1 MSTVDRDITDER
13 QLRVLLEVLGN
24 FREDSLWLERFRQRG
39 QQMPN
44 IISVNRAIGN
54 LFST

>member
-13 QLRVLLEVLGN
+13 QLRGLLEVLGN
-24 FREDSLWLERFRQRG
+24 FREDSLWIERFRQRG

-44 IISVNRAIGN
+44 IISVN
-54 LFST
+54 